1 MGTRIHLY
9 ALPGLPIRLEDLTP
23 QPLLARCA
31 GALSA
36 RGHVARIYDAGSLA
50 CLDQPETRA
59 LAHMIA
65 ESGAGPWPRHFPGGL
80 GRIARAL
87 RQHRAARVRRV
98 VAEECERPCPAV
110 IVIQIGRQKDVP
122 EARALAAALR
132 ERRPQS
138 VIVVVGAFVNAF
150 ARPLLA
156 AAGEFDAA
164 CTGPAESVL
173 AGLVRSRRD
182 RSSWDRIPGLVYRR
196 GASVAAGSA
205 RMRPLEPD
213 FAPAAYHPRVYPALL
228 HAGKIKLFT
237 LQHST
242 GLRHAG
248 HYRGEWARRP
258 VHVREARQLRA
269 EMLYLFELYG
279 ARAFHIA
286 GPHTPR
292 EAALELA
299 HECATLPFE
308 LVYAR
313 DGHVLETDGEL
324 LRALVRSGCRVIRF
338 GLLTGSQRLLS
349 DYYGED
355 WTVSEVEAC
364 MRMCRAHGMRRHV
377 SFVYP
382 CPEDD
387 RHTAAETIRM
397 IQRCQ
402 PDSACFSLPELAP
415 GSVWF
420 QHARACGFGM
430 PGGRLARWVGGHGVA
445 AEVAGRPPV
454 RPFTMRGLWGRALAQ
469 QIRSLSS
476 EIERRGIPIESGGAS
491 CLLSEV
497 DPGASGLGGLL
508 ARLDLDPLHA
518 TIDSYNGRATASI
531 DTLDLSPPARMRE
544 AVGN

>member
-1 MGTRIHLY
+1 MGTEYTCMR
-9 ALPGLPIRLEDLTP
+9 LPGLPIRLGDPTP
-23 QPLLARCA
+23 QPA
-31 GALSA
+31 GAAA
-36 RGHVARIYDAGSLA
+36 RGPYRRGPRRAHLRRGSLA

-65 ESGAGPWPRHFPGGL
+65 ESGRGPGAPFSGL

-87 RQHRAARVRRV
+87 PPHRAARVRRL

-164 CTGPAESVL
+164 CTGPAEPVL

-182 RSSWDRIPGLVYRR
+182 RSSWDRIPGLVYRH
-196 GASVAAGSA
+196 GAAVAAGSA

-313 DGHVLETDGEL
+313 DGHVLRRMASCSARSSVGANSI
-324 LRALVRSGCRVIRF
+324 RLVD
-338 GLLTGSQRLLS
+338 GSQRLCRITTGRTGPS
-349 DYYGED
+349 AR
-355 WTVSEVEAC
+355 SRPA
-364 MRMCRAHGMRRHV
+364 RMCRRTECAATSRLYTRARKTTATPPRR
-377 SFVYP
+377 
-382 CPEDD
+382 
-387 RHTAAETIRM
+387 
-397 IQRCQ
+397 
-402 PDSACFSLPELAP
+402 
-415 GSVWF
+415 
-420 QHARACGFGM
+420 
-430 PGGRLARWVGGHGVA
+430 
-445 AEVAGRPPV
+445 
-454 RPFTMRGLWGRALAQ
+454 
-469 QIRSLSS
+469 RS
-476 EIERRGIPIESGGAS
+476 G
-491 CLLSEV
+491 
-497 DPGASGLGGLL
+497 
-508 ARLDLDPLHA
+508 
-518 TIDSYNGRATASI
+518 
-531 DTLDLSPPARMRE
+531 
-544 AVGN
+544 